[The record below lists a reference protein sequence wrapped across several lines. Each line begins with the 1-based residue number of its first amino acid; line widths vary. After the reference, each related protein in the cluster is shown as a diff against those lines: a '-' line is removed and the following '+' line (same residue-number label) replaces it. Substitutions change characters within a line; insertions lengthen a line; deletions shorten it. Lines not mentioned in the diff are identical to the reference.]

1 MKKRILVW
9 LALVLAPPLSLP
21 AQQRAI
27 PFWDDR
33 VVAAIH
39 AEIDGVAALETIRE
53 LGRFHRVQGSPGF
66 AAAAELMKKKAEAAG
81 LSQAAIEHFPADGH
95 TMYAHFRSHVGWNP
109 IAATLEEVSPRPHV
123 IARYPDLPV
132 LLGDYSQDAD
142 VTAEL
147 VDVGKGTEPRD
158 YEGKDVRGKIVLAD
172 GALPAVHKRA
182 CEERGAAGFLSAFPN
197 QHTPWSDE
205 ERDLIRWGHLSP
217 YQPANRFAIM
227 ISRRQAD
234 ELRSRLAAPEKIRLH
249 VFVRAKMVSDNYD
262 VVVATIPGTD
272 VDAGEIV
279 LTAHL
284 CHESAGAN
292 DNASGSAA
300 ILEVGRALEA
310 AIRRGTLPRPRR
322 TIRFLWLPEITGS
335 QAYLVRHPEIVK
347 RLVAG
352 IHMDMVG
359 GILAT
364 THGTFHLS
372 RTIET
377 LPHVANAIARAFFD
391 EIVHASAIY
400 AERGDDPYAGF
411 VWPPGSREAFL
422 GDVRGFEMG
431 SDHEVFQ
438 AGGFRVPMVYFH
450 DYPDVTIHTQ
460 KDQPENMDATKLGR
474 VAYMGAGVAWTLAAL
489 PQEEAGR
496 LLDYTRGWCEERI
509 AEAAMT
515 GGEGRD
521 RDLRLGEA
529 EREGSETLASL
540 SRLWPVS
547 IVPLRGSSGNPAH
560 SADALA
566 PPRDL
571 SEGQRVPVR
580 NPEIVGP
587 LDIYYYDFFT
597 QVLGSDVSRAL
608 LARRDGGEILAY
620 ETMNLVDGKRTVSE
634 IRDILTGRYSPVPV
648 AEIADY
654 LDLLADAKAITWKDT
669 TSSGPA
675 RNP

>member
-1 MKKRILVW
+1 MKKRILV
-9 LALVLAPPLSLP
+9 LLVYALPLP
-21 AQQRAI
+21 ALAQSRAV

-39 AEIDGVAALETIRE
+39 AEVDGVAALETIRE

-66 AAAAELMKKKAEAAG
+66 AAAAELMRKKAEAAG
-81 LSQAAIEHFPADGH
+81 LSQAAIEHFPADGR
-95 TMYAHFRSHVGWNP
+95 TMYAHFRSHLGWNP
-109 IAATLEEVSPRPHV
+109 IAATLEEVAPRPHV
-123 IARYPDLPV
+123 VSRYPDLPV

-142 VTAEL
+142 VTADL
-147 VDVGKGTEPRD
+147 VDVGKGTDPSD

-172 GALPAVHKRA
+172 GALPVVHKRA

-227 ISRRQAD
+227 VSRRQAD
-234 ELRSRLAAPEKIRLH
+234 EYRARLGSGEKVRLH

-262 VVVATIPGTD
+262 VVVATIPGTEP
-272 VDAGEIV
+272 DAGEV
-279 LTAHL
+279 VFTAHL

-310 AIRRGTLPRPRR
+310 EIRKGALPRPRR

-335 QAYLVRHPEIVK
+335 QAYLVRHPEVVK
-347 RLVAG
+347 KLVAG

-359 GILAT
+359 GILST

-372 RTIET
+372 RSIET
-377 LPHVANAIARAFFD
+377 LPHVVNAIARAFFD
-391 EIVHASAIY
+391 EIIHASARY

-474 VAYMGAGVAWTLAAL
+474 VVYMGAGVAWTLAAL
-489 PQEEAGR
+489 PREEAGR
-496 LLDYTRGWCEERI
+496 LLDYTRGWCQERI
-509 AEAAMT
+509 GEAEMS

-521 RDLRLGEA
+521 RALRLREA
-529 EREGSETLASL
+529 LSEGSETLASL

-547 IVPLRGSSGNPAH
+547 VVPLRGASG
-560 SADALA
+560 SAADSVNALA
-566 PPRDL
+566 GAAAS
-571 SEGQRVPVR
+571 SEDGRVPVR
-580 NPEIVGP
+580 NPEVVGP
-587 LDIYYYDFFT
+587 LDVYYYDFFT
-597 QVLGSDVSRAL
+597 EALGSDVSQAK

-620 ETMNLVDGKRTVSE
+620 ETMNLVDGRRTVSE
-634 IRDILTGRYSPVPV
+634 IRDILSGRYSAVPV

-654 LDLLADAKAITWKDT
+654 LDLLARARAIRWKGAKPD
-669 TSSGPA
+669 
-675 RNP
+675 

>member
-1 MKKRILVW
+1 
-9 LALVLAPPLSLP
+9 
-21 AQQRAI
+21 
-27 PFWDDR
+27 
-33 VVAAIH
+33 
-39 AEIDGVAALETIRE
+39 
-53 LGRFHRVQGSPGF
+53 
-66 AAAAELMKKKAEAAG
+66 MKKKAEAAG
-81 LSQAAIEHFPADGH
+81 LSQTAIEHFPADGH
-95 TMYAHFRSHVGWNP
+95 TMYAHFKSHVGWNP
-109 IAATLEEVSPRPHV
+109 VAATLEEVSPRPHV
-123 IARYPDLPV
+123 VARYPDLPV

-142 VTAEL
+142 VTADL
-147 VDVGKGTEPRD
+147 VDVGKGTDPRD

-217 YQPANRFAIM
+217 YQSANRFAIM
-227 ISRRQAD
+227 VSRRQAD
-234 ELRSRLAAPEKIRLH
+234 DYRTRLASGEKVRMH
-249 VFVRAKMVSDNYD
+249 VFVRARMVPDNYD
-262 VVVATIPGTD
+262 VVVATIPGAD
-272 VDAGEIV
+272 PDAGEIV

-310 AIRRGTLPRPRR
+310 AIQKGTLPRPRR

-359 GILAT
+359 GILST

-377 LPHVANAIARAFFD
+377 LPHVVNAIARAFFD
-391 EIVHASAIY
+391 EVVHASARY

-474 VAYMGAGVAWTLAAL
+474 VVYMGAGVAWTLAAL
-489 PQEEAGR
+489 PQEEAER
-496 LLDYTRGWCEERI
+496 LLDYTRGWCQERI
-509 AEAAMT
+509 GEAAMA

-521 RDLRLGEA
+521 RELRTREA
-529 EREGSETLASL
+529 LAEGSETLVSL
-540 SRLWPVS
+540 GRLWPVS
-547 IVPLRGSSGNPAH
+547 IVALSGAPD
-560 SADALA
+560 ADAPSRLGAPAPAAAAA
-566 PPRDL
+566 PPEDR
-571 SEGQRVPVR
+571 RVPVR
-580 NPEIVGP
+580 NPEVMGP

-597 QVLGSDVSRAL
+597 DVLGTDVSRAL

-620 ETMNLVDGKRTVSE
+620 ETMNLIDGKRTVSE
-634 IRDILTGRYSPVPV
+634 IRDILSGRYSPVPV

-654 LDLLADAKAITWKDT
+654 LELVARAKAIRWKEP
-669 TSSGPA
+669 GGRRA
-675 RNP
+675 RKPLSAA